1 MSEQG
6 VSRRNLLQNA
16 GIAVGGGVLGAVGYT
31 VYGPGGHD
39 APYSS
44 PSGGISSGTVL
55 APVADIPDGGGVV
68 LTKTKI
74 VLTRTGSQVAAFSAV
89 CTHEACLV
97 NNVQNGLISCPCHG
111 STFDAAT
118 GAVRNGPATAPLPAV
133 PVHIVD
139 NSVVMG

>member
-1 MSEQG
+1 MSELR
-6 VSRRNLLQNA
+6 VSRRNLLQSG
-16 GIAVGGGVLGAVGYT
+16 GIAVGAGVLGAVGYT

-39 APYSS
+39 APYR
-44 PSGGISSGTVL
+44 PPTGGNGSGTVL
-55 APVADIPDGGGVV
+55 APAADIPDGGGVV
-68 LTKTKI
+68 LTKTEI
-74 VLTRTGSQVAAFSAV
+74 VLTRTGNQIAAFSAV

-118 GAVRNGPATAPLPAV
+118 GAVRNGPATSALPAV

-139 NSVVMG
+139 NSVVAG